1 MPKARCGGRGTY
13 IQLVGICRAQGAAGE
28 ASGIACPS
36 PTELS
41 NPLEA
46 ARALRSRPPKPE
58 TCSTEPVPRRLPR
71 PPATQPPSPSRRVN
85 GSPGPAL
92 LAAPPSPVCPGSSPG
107 AGGVNQ
113 LGGRFVNGR
122 PLPPCKRKRI
132 IQLAASGV
140 RASDISRS
148 LKVSNGCVSKILGRY
163 YQTGAVEPKAIGGS
177 KPRMATPQVVARI
190 AQLKLEHPSIFAWEI
205 RRKLHSEGICASDRT
220 PSVSS
225 INRVLRNLQGDM
237 RHLLPW
243 KLRCPPVIAS
253 ASPTP
258 CSNSASARGP
268 PPGVQHRNRTIF
280 SSQQSVALEKEFQ
293 RGQYPDSA
301 TREKLASATQLP
313 DTTIRVWFSN
323 RRAKWRREAKLKL
336 ETDRAGS
343 WCDWIL
349 SPFAP
354 APQAFAA
361 FHPSSMTDTISS
373 QHLAASPDTPSFTVY
388 PGTSQPLHLSASP
401 PGAWEEPCC
410 GLAPGGTL
418 PPAPWRP
425 ALALPPL
432 DASPF
437 ALPGGAPQGS
447 FSLPPS
453 ATAMSPLHPPTP
465 PLLSRAPF
473 LAEDRTPGFHPRN
486 PGSAAAFGHF
496 HSRLQ
501 CL

>member
-1 MPKARCGGRGTY
+1 MPH
-13 IQLVGICRAQGAAGE
+13 Q
-28 ASGIACPS
+28 
-36 PTELS
+36 
-41 NPLEA
+41 
-46 ARALRSRPPKPE
+46 
-58 TCSTEPVPRRLPR
+58 
-71 PPATQPPSPSRRVN
+71 
-85 GSPGPAL
+85 
-92 LAAPPSPVCPGSSPG
+92 G

-113 LGGRFVNGR
+113 LGGLFVNGR

-132 IQLAASGV
+132 VQLAASGV
-140 RASDISRS
+140 RACDISRS

-177 KPRMATPQVVARI
+177 KPRMATPEVVARI

-205 RRKLHSEGICASDRT
+205 RRKLGSEGICASDRT

-237 RHLLPW
+237 RIPADRLKAPASRW
-243 KLRCPPVIAS
+243 PPGRS
-253 ASPTP
+253 
-258 CSNSASARGP
+258 SASARGP

-354 APQAFAA
+354 TPQAFAA
-361 FHPSSMTDTISS
+361 FHPSSMTDTIST
-373 QHLAASPDTPSFTVY
+373 QDSPLPARPTPS
-388 PGTSQPLHLSASP
+388 ASN
-401 PGAWEEPCC
+401 G
-410 GLAPGGTL
+410 
-418 PPAPWRP
+418 
-425 ALALPPL
+425 ALAL
-432 DASPF
+432 
-437 ALPGGAPQGS
+437 LPGDDPGWI
-447 FSLPPS
+447 
-453 ATAMSPLHPPTP
+453 HPV
-465 PLLSRAPF
+465 RMV
-473 LAEDRTPGFHPRN
+473 D
-486 PGSAAAFGHF
+486 
-496 HSRLQ
+496 
-501 CL
+501 

>member
-1 MPKARCGGRGTY
+1 MRLCHCLSLTLWS
-13 IQLVGICRAQGAAGE
+13 LVPPAAGE

-92 LAAPPSPVCPGSSPG
+92 LAGEGSCPARPCPAQEPPCLLRVGGVTSLLAGAPPSPVCPGSSPG

-237 RHLLPW
+237 RLTADFGFMMEPS
-243 KLRCPPVIAS
+243 PPEAATS
-253 ASPTP
+253 RWHPGGS
-258 CSNSASARGP
+258 SASARGP

-410 GLAPGGTL
+410 GAAGNGDMLDGHTALSLSDAMPSFFPGGSSAQR
-418 PPAPWRP
+418 PPPH
-425 ALALPPL
+425 LAGGKTNPSVPL
-432 DASPF
+432 N
-437 ALPGGAPQGS
+437 
-447 FSLPPS
+447 FS
-453 ATAMSPLHPPTP
+453 TQKK
-465 PLLSRAPF
+465 R
-473 LAEDRTPGFHPRN
+473 
-486 PGSAAAFGHF
+486 
-496 HSRLQ
+496 
-501 CL
+501 